1 MKSLPPN
8 PVVLVTGASRGI
20 GREIALA
27 YARRGAQLVLA
38 ARTAEALAAVG
49 REVEAL
55 GAEVLAIPTDVAS
68 SSAVDALIAGTIER
82 FGRID
87 VLVNNA
93 GIGRIGS
100 VTDPDFEP
108 DVHATLN
115 ASLFG
120 MIRLTQRVLPLM
132 RTQNSGAI
140 VNMSSVMGRK
150 AFARFG
156 SYAIVMHAVS
166 AFSDALRQELV
177 GTGIHVAVIYPAL
190 TATELLRDA
199 TVSEM
204 PPPFRHMTP
213 LSSEKVAAAVV
224 SGVMR
229 RQRRVVLPWQANML
243 LLGEA
248 LSPWF
253 GDLIARALTVRFVA
267 RLLGMS
273 SGQTYHDTLA
283 RRSVA
288 RGAFLVAAA
297 VTGAATMLPTPTR
310 AADVMA
316 HMNVVSPGPTDT
328 PEFRARPAEFIEGLK
343 KMTATGRIGQIEE
356 IVNVVAFLASP
367 EARWVTGQNIRVN
380 GRVV

>member
-177 GTGIHVAVIYPAL
+177 GTGIHVAVIHPAL

-229 RQRRVVLPWQANML
+229 RRRRVVLPWQAHML

-248 LSPWF
+248 LSPWL
-253 GDLIARALTVRFVA
+253 GDLIALALTVRFVA

-343 KMTATGRIGQIEE
+343 KTTATGRIGQIEE